1 MLMKGGLGTVKYNKA
16 LLLKEAAKIGSLPAD
31 TPLPK
36 MPGWFPYHIR
46 SGRDWM
52 GKSPLLER
60 YLDIYLQRKK
70 QP

>member
-1 MLMKGGLGTVKYNKA
+1 MTNYNKK

-36 MPGWFPYHIR
+36 MPGWSPDHVK

-52 GKSPLLER
+52 GQSPLLEK
-60 YLDIYLQRKK
+60 YLNAFLQKRKSLRSS
-70 QP
+70 

>member
-1 MLMKGGLGTVKYNKA
+1 MANYNKS

-36 MPGWFPYHIR
+36 MPGWTPNHIR

-52 GKSPLLER
+52 GRSPLLEK
-60 YLDIYLQRKK
+60 YLNAYLKRKYHNK
-70 QP
+70 

>member
-1 MLMKGGLGTVKYNKA
+1 MPNYNKS

-36 MPGWFPYHIR
+36 MPGWNLNHVR

-52 GKSPLLER
+52 GKSKLLER
-60 YLDIYLQRKK
+60 YLDKYLKK
-70 QP
+70 RRR

>member
-1 MLMKGGLGTVKYNKA
+1 MGNYSKD

-36 MPGWFPYHIR
+36 MPGWSPDHLK

-52 GKSPLLER
+52 GESPFLEK
-60 YLDIYLQRKK
+60 YLDAYLQGR
-70 QP
+70 